1 MELKVNV
8 DGVEMSIEEAMSTA
22 TDFGTSPYGFKFD
35 ENSIRWDRSREW
47 NECFLELT
55 QDYFND
61 LLKHRGHLFLNEVY
75 DRLGIPRRA
84 IGQCVGWIYNENN
97 PNGDNFV
104 DLDIFNERNNNDE
117 NVFILD
123 PNVDG
128 YILDKI

>member
-1 MELKVNV
+1 MELEVKV
-8 DGVEMSIEEAMSTA
+8 DGAEMSIEEAMSIG
-22 TDFGTSPYGFKFD
+22 TDLKTSPYAFKFD
-35 ENSIRWDRSREW
+35 ENSASWDRSRDM
-47 NECFLELT
+47 NVFFLKFT

-61 LLKHRGHLFLNEVY
+61 LLKLRGYLFLNEVY

-84 IGQCVGWIYNENN
+84 LGQCVGWVYNENN

-104 DLDIFNERNNNDE
+104 DLDIFNERNNNNE

>member
-1 MELKVNV
+1 MELKVKV
-8 DGVEMSIEEAMSTA
+8 DGVEMSIDDGEVTISEL
-22 TDFGTSPYGFKFD
+22 GTSPYGFKFD
-35 ENSIRWDRSREW
+35 ENSAGWDKSREY
-47 NECFLELT
+47 NEIYLKLQ
-55 QDYFND
+55 QDYASS
-61 LLKHRGHLFLNEVY
+61 LLRYRGHLFLNEVY
-75 DRLGIPRRA
+75 DMLGVPRRA
-84 IGQCVGWIYNENN
+84 IGQLVGWVYDENN

>member
-1 MELKVNV
+1 MELKVKV
-8 DGVEMSIEEAMSTA
+8 GDEIIPIEEASMLD
-22 TDFGTSPYGFKFD
+22 TDHGTSPYAFKFD
-35 ENSIRWDRSREW
+35 ENSISWDKDGYM
-47 NECFLELT
+47 NLCFLKLT
-55 QDYFND
+55 QDYLND

-84 IGQCVGWIYNENN
+84 IGQCVGWIYNESN

-104 DLDIFNERNNNDE
+104 DLDIFNERNNNDG

>member
-1 MELKVNV
+1 MELKVKV
-8 DGVEMSIEEAMSTA
+8 DGAEMSIEEAMSIG
-22 TDFGTSPYGFKFD
+22 TDLGTSPYGFKFD
-35 ENSIRWDRSREW
+35 ENSASWDRSRDM
-47 NECFLELT
+47 NVFFLKFT

-61 LLKHRGHLFLNEVY
+61 LLKLRGYLFLNEVY

-84 IGQCVGWIYNENN
+84 IGQCVGWIYDENN

>member
-1 MELKVNV
+1 MELKVKV
-8 DGVEMSIEEAMSTA
+8 DGAEMSIEEAMSIG

-35 ENSIRWDRSREW
+35 ENSISWDRSREW
-47 NECFLELT
+47 NEYFLELT

-84 IGQCVGWIYNENN
+84 IGQCVGWIYDENN

>member
-1 MELKVNV
+1 ML
-8 DGVEMSIEEAMSTA
+8 GV
-22 TDFGTSPYGFKFD
+22 
-35 ENSIRWDRSREW
+35 
-47 NECFLELT
+47 
-55 QDYFND
+55 
-61 LLKHRGHLFLNEVY
+61 
-75 DRLGIPRRA
+75 PRRA
-84 IGQCVGWIYNENN
+84 IGQLAGWVYDENN

>member
-1 MELKVNV
+1 MELKVKV
-8 DGVEMSIEEAMSTA
+8 DGVEMSIEEAMSTG
-22 TDFGTSPYGFKFD
+22 TDLGTSPYGFKFD
-35 ENSIRWDRSREW
+35 ENSASWDRSRDM
-47 NECFLELT
+47 NVFFLKFT

-61 LLKHRGHLFLNEVY
+61 LLKLRGYLFLNEVY

-84 IGQCVGWIYNENN
+84 IGQCVGWIYDENN
-97 PNGDNFV
+97 LNGDNFV

>member
-1 MELKVNV
+1 MELKVKV
-8 DGVEMSIEEAMSTA
+8 GDKIIPIEEALMLD
-22 TDFGTSPYGFKFD
+22 TDHGTSPYAFKFD
-35 ENSIRWDRSREW
+35 ENSISWDKDGYM
-47 NECFLELT
+47 NLCFLKLT
-55 QDYFND
+55 QDYLND

-84 IGQCVGWIYNENN
+84 IGQCVGWIYDENN

-104 DLDIFNERNNNDE
+104 DLDIFNERNNNDG

>member
-1 MELKVNV
+1 MELKVKV
-8 DGVEMSIEEAMSTA
+8 DGAEMSIEEAMSIG
-22 TDFGTSPYGFKFD
+22 TDLGTSPYGFKFD
-35 ENSIRWDRSREW
+35 ENSASWDRSRDM
-47 NECFLELT
+47 NVFFLKFT

-61 LLKHRGHLFLNEVY
+61 LLKLRGYLFLNEVY

-84 IGQCVGWIYNENN
+84 IGQCVGWVYDENN
-97 PNGDNFV
+97 LNGDNFV
-104 DLDIFNERNNNDE
+104 DLDIFNERNNNDG